1 MVEYGNGIS
10 HGGAGQVSGVGGSG
24 SVVGNGGLDVGT
36 SIGQWVSST
45 VSTVSA
51 MPPLEL
57 LAIAAAFVVGLI
69 LLRRAF

>member
-10 HGGAGQVSGVGGSG
+10 QGPAGQVPGGSGAGVGGGPVDLGANLGHLVSG
-24 SVVGNGGLDVGT
+24 
-36 SIGQWVSST
+36 T
-45 VSTVSA
+45 VATLSA

-57 LAIAAAFVVGLI
+57 LAIAAAVIVGLI

>member
-10 HGGAGQVSGVGGSG
+10 NGGAGQVSGGGA
-24 SVVGNGGLDVGT
+24 GGGAVDVGA
-36 SIGQWVSST
+36 SIGHWVTST
-45 VSTVSA
+45 VATVSA

-57 LAIAAAFVVGLI
+57 AAIAAVVIVGLI